1 MTFQPVVV
9 GSGIAGWKFLQRT
22 YEPQFDAFEKSS
34 QLSRNIEYFTDTI
47 GTIETA
53 EDLVKNR
60 RVLSVALGAFG
71 LQDDLD
77 NRYFIQKILEDG
89 TASDDALANKLAD
102 DRYKRLSAAFGF
114 GPGEAKTT
122 ANPQKMAKIVEN
134 FKVQSFEISVG
145 EQNDTMRV
153 ALYAQRELA
162 SLANEEM
169 SEEAK
174 WYTLMGLPPLRS
186 LFETSLGLPASFGQI
201 DIDQQ
206 YEVFRERT
214 RSVTGDDTVA
224 QFANTENI
232 ERLTQ
237 LFLARSQIAEIGTG
251 ATANA
256 NALTLLEGLASQIR

>member
-1 MTFQPVVV
+1 MTFQPVIV

-22 YEPQFDAFEKSS
+22 YEPQFDTFTKSS
-34 QLSRNIEYFTDTI
+34 QLAQDIEYFTETI

-60 RVLSVALGAFG
+60 RLLSTALGAFG

-77 NRYFIQKILEDG
+77 NRYFIRKILEDG

-114 GPGEAKTT
+114 GPGDVTNTT
-122 ANPQKMAKIVEN
+122 NKQKMVRIVED
-134 FKVQSFEISVG
+134 FKVQSFEIAVG

-162 SLANEEM
+162 SLAIEGM

-186 LFETSLGLPASFGQI
+186 MFETSLGLPASFGQI

-206 YEVFRERT
+206 YEVLRGKT
-214 RSVTGDDTVA
+214 RAITGNDTVA
-224 QFANTENI
+224 QFADAESI

-237 LFLARSQIAEIGTG
+237 LFLARSQIAEIG
-251 ATANA
+251 AAASSAA
-256 NALTLLEGLASQIR
+256 NALTLLQPATNL